1 MTGEQKTLQ
10 NTRGPNLQ
18 FPLNVNKVVKYKKTK
33 RLVHAGRF
41 GKINVY
47 KILTEKPEGQNP
59 FGRYGSRC
67 GITWA
72 GKIKLTLY
80 LSTLP
85 GRHKLNY
92 RQRIPRRH
100 MG

>member
-1 MTGEQKTLQ
+1 MKM
-10 NTRGPNLQ
+10 
-18 FPLNVNKVVKYKKTK
+18 KW
-33 RLVHAGRF
+33 LVHAETF
-41 GKINVY
+41 GKINAY

-59 FGRYGSRC
+59 VGRCRTRC
-67 GITWA
+67 GMTWA

-80 LSTLP
+80 ISTLP
-85 GRHKLNY
+85 GRHKMNY